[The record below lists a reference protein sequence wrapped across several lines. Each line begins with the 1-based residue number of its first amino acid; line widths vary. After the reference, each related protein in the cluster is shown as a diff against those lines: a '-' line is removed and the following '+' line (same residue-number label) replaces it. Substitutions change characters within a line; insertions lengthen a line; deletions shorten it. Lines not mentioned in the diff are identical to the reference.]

1 MRNNLFIDF
10 HVLQTVPPSCINRDD
25 TGRQKTAFYGGAM
38 RARVSSQAWKR
49 AVREYFWENGGDIG
63 YRTLCVRQLLEDEI
77 LKKAEERGL
86 SNEID
91 REKVKKLSENILG
104 SDNPDNESDKKE
116 KNKGKNKSVGLQI
129 LSYNKRN
136 KTFEDKSSAL
146 FFISKAQVEGLADLA
161 LTGGYTNIDL
171 KKVITDNYGIDI
183 AMFGRMLAG
192 DSNITL
198 EASVQV
204 AHAISTHQVNNKFD
218 FYTAIDDVKEDP
230 GAGMMGSVGFNSST
244 LYRYST
250 ICVHDLAK
258 NLKENPHD
266 AVRRYAEAF
275 ICSMPSGKK
284 YSNANM
290 TLPYVVYCVIR
301 NDRPVNLV
309 GAFETPIPPK
319 ALEGYEK
326 RSVQALK
333 SHADEIY
340 NTWTKKG
347 SIVKELTIGDFD
359 RGENVSF
366 EDFPNLLDEIISV
379 MNFDEV

>member
-1 MRNNLFIDF
+1 
-10 HVLQTVPPSCINRDD
+10 
-25 TGRQKTAFYGGAM
+25 M

-49 AVREYFWENGGDIG
+49 AVREYLWKNNGDIG

-86 SNEID
+86 SNKID
-91 REKVKKLSENILG
+91 REKAKKLSENILG
-104 SDNPDNESDKKE
+104 SDKPDNESDNKENKKR
-116 KNKGKNKSVGLQI
+116 KSKSVGLQM
-129 LSYNKRN
+129 LSFNKKN
-136 KTFEDKSSAL
+136 KAFDDKLSAL
-146 FFISKAQVEGLADLA
+146 FFISKDQVEGLADLA
-161 LTGGYTNIDL
+161 LKGGYTNNDL
-171 KKVITDNYGIDI
+171 QKVITDNYGIDI

-192 DSNITL
+192 DANITL

-204 AHAISTHQVNNKFD
+204 AHAISTHQVNNEFD
-218 FYTAIDDVKEDP
+218 FYTAIDDVKEEP

-250 ICVHDLAK
+250 ICAHDLAK

-266 AVRRYAEAF
+266 AIRRYAEAF

-301 NDRPVNLV
+301 NDQPVNLV

-319 ALEGYEK
+319 ALDGYEK
-326 RSVQALK
+326 RSAQALK
-333 SHADEIY
+333 SHADSIY

-347 SIVKELTIGDFD
+347 SIIKEFSIGEFD
-359 RGENVSF
+359 RGENVSI
-366 EDFPNLLDEIISV
+366 EDFPNLLDEIILG
-379 MNFDEV
+379 MNFNEV